1 MNSSVAIYAI
11 VSRLLEVLSKSL
23 IFIWSVWVEVISIY
37 VDICGFL
44 FQKSSVEKDCRDD
57 NLVISNN
64 SNRNTLAVEIYKK
77 FERAMK

>member
-1 MNSSVAIYAI
+1 M
-11 VSRLLEVLSKSL
+11 
-23 IFIWSVWVEVISIY
+23 EVISIY

-44 FQKSSVEKDCRDD
+44 FQKSSVEKDCRDE

-77 FERAMK
+77 FERAMMLGLALNGLLSPSLIASHISLASIHFF